1 MANNFAFQENK
12 LLVENDTTLTLK
24 AYIPS
29 FWNMD
34 ILFK

>member
-1 MANNFAFQENK
+1 MANNFAFQEKK